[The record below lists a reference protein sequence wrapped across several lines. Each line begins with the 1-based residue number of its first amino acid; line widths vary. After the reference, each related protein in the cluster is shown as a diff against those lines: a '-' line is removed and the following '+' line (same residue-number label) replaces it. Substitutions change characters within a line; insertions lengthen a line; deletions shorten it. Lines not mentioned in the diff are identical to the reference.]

1 MFDEKGFPVDAVA
14 QSCWDICC
22 EWGRRGLVALASQSD
37 VVVIVDIL
45 SFSTCV
51 EMAVSRGAVV
61 FPSVWKDARAAAFAR
76 GIGAELAGPRGHTT
90 FSLSPVT
97 FLHASV
103 GMRVVLPFPNGATL
117 SLEAGPGLVLAG
129 CLRNAAAV
137 AQAAQ
142 EMGKRVLVLPAGEQW
157 PDGSLR
163 PCVEDWLGAGAIL
176 DALSGTCSPEAEVAR
191 AAFRAMRADLPRLLH
206 DCASGQELVARGYEE
221 DVRLAVQLNISD
233 AVPVLREGAYYRLGK
248 TQDSV

>member
-1 MFDEKGFPVDAVA
+1 VDAVA
-14 QSCWDICC
+14 QSRWDIRC

-61 FPSVWKDARAAAFAR
+61 FPSVWKDARTAAFAR
-76 GIGAELAGPRGHTT
+76 GIGAQLAGPRGHTT
-90 FSLSPVT
+90 FSLSPVS
-97 FLHASV
+97 FLKPRPTCAWSAIS
-103 GMRVVLPFPNGATL
+103 NGATL
-117 SLEAGPGLVLAG
+117 SFEAGQGLVLAG

-157 PDGSLR
+157 PDGSLL
-163 PCVEDWLGAGAIL
+163 PCLEDWLRRWSHL
-176 DALSGTCSPEAEVAR
+176 DGLSGMCSPEAEAAR

-206 DCASGQELVARGYEE
+206 DCMSGQELSLMGMK
-221 DVRLAVQLNISD
+221 
-233 AVPVLREGAYYRLGK
+233 K
-248 TQDSV
+248 TCTLPCN